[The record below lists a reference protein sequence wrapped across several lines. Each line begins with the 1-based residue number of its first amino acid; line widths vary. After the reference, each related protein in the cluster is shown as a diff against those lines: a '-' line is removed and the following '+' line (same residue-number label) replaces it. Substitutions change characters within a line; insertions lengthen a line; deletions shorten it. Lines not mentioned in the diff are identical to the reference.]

1 MEEEATQPS
10 TQPRVDPRRHGSS
23 SMLSVEDEADVV
35 CILHPATPAAYE
47 ATKLIAKYC
56 PQHILQNHGLSY
68 NLDYEGIEEAPTT
81 EPKVDDNDLDYS
93 QTGDVRGM
101 DMPESSP
108 RDIALRFSSRVHD
121 MCMGWSFGRNPLKCD
136 LPIVGSNE
144 TLKISNRHFRIYLN
158 TYGVLML
165 EDTSTNGTWVDHN
178 HLQMKPGHAGQKSR
192 RTIQQGSMIEIL
204 LSAPD
209 PCMRFIVNIPSRD
222 RGEAKYNQKLGEYM
236 ALVKQLDGQAR
247 VVAEG
252 AATGNVMAPPAV
264 FPNSR
269 LPKDE
274 LLTFGPGTTIRS
286 CTASSLSN
294 CSKHFCPSFVVQ
306 SRHGGM
312 ERWRHVQ
319 CRRSDRQ
326 RCFCNRLQAR
336 DEARWG
342 AVRRQ
347 RD

>member
-1 MEEEATQPS
+1 M
-10 TQPRVDPRRHGSS
+10 
-23 SMLSVEDEADVV
+23 
-35 CILHPATPAAYE
+35 
-47 ATKLIAKYC
+47 
-56 PQHILQNHGLSY
+56 
-68 NLDYEGIEEAPTT
+68 
-81 EPKVDDNDLDYS
+81 DDNDLNYS
-93 QTGDVRGM
+93 QTGDLRGM
-101 DMPESSP
+101 DVPESSP

-158 TYGVLML
+158 PYGVLML

-178 HLQMKPGHAGQKSR
+178 LLQMKPGHAGQKSR

-264 FPNSR
+264 FPSSR

-274 LLTFGPGTTIRS
+274 SLTFGPGTTIRS

-294 CSKHFCPSFVVQ
+294 RSKYFCPSFVVQ

-319 CRRSDRQ
+319 CRRSNRQ
-326 RCFCNRLQAR
+326 RCFCNRLQAS
-336 DEARWG
+336 DETGWG
-342 AVRRQ
+342 AVRR
-347 RD
+347 